1 MSSQQE
7 SGGYEMRRFTPSFEA
22 LGIVIDFLS
31 RKAPFDQFR
40 AGHLVTALKHQIAQ
54 GHHVCAFRG
63 EVLVGYCGWLQVT
76 CELGELWLLDQ
87 AELKPVPPE
96 RADAV
101 ALTLV
106 RVDEPAAVRPLI
118 RACRR
123 LEPAKRVLCERAAAH
138 SPQYRD
144 ERFGQRDPALRQRH
158 CDLGEGPVGEHIALA
173 DLEIPSTVGDVD
185 AGGKPKPAVAA
196 FGTFEWVR

>member
-1 MSSQQE
+1 MSSQQD

-22 LGIVIDFLS
+22 LGIVVDFLS

-40 AGHLVTALKHQIAQ
+40 AGHVVTALKHQIAQ

-123 LEPAKRVLCERAAAH
+123 LEPAKRVFFR
-138 SPQYRD
+138 RD
-144 ERFGQRDPALRQRH
+144 YANGLQPTRRN
-158 CDLGEGPVGEHIALA
+158 
-173 DLEIPSTVGDVD
+173 TVMNVSGS
-185 AGGKPKPAVAA
+185 A
-196 FGTFEWVR
+196 TRR

>member
-1 MSSQQE
+1 MSSHPDP
-7 SGGYEMRRFTPSFEA
+7 GGFQMRRFTPSFEA
-22 LGIVIDFLS
+22 LGIVVDFLS
-31 RKAPFDQFR
+31 RKAPFEQFR

-87 AELKPVPPE
+87 AELKPIPPE

-106 RVDEPAAVRPLI
+106 RIDEPAAVRPLI
-118 RACRR
+118 RACRT
-123 LEPAKRVLCERAAAH
+123 LEPGKRVFFRRDYADGLHATRRNAVMNVSGDATGVKAA
-138 SPQYRD
+138 
-144 ERFGQRDPALRQRH
+144 
-158 CDLGEGPVGEHIALA
+158 
-173 DLEIPSTVGDVD
+173 
-185 AGGKPKPAVAA
+185 KP
-196 FGTFEWVR
+196 